1 MFLRPILGVVALV
14 ASAAAVDFNNSTWI
28 WVNDSVPVSG
38 GGETPPRGRAF
49 RRHFT
54 PRVGKTPHFTDILV
68 TADDSF
74 TFYVNGEQVGT
85 GAYYPLAYA
94 FRTPL
99 LRSGPNVFAVTAT
112 SGSTSST
119 PAGLLITI
127 QITYNDGTRDIIVSD
142 TTWRAFTSVPDGYQN
157 LTFDDSSWP
166 AAVGESPYGASIWG
180 PVTIPTNPQTFVYT
194 NATNWIWTNEAA
206 NASVDA
212 PVGSRPFRLTWTPP
226 AGQTAR
232 SATAIISSDDE
243 YVFFINGN
251 MIAGGYNYGLSQQ
264 FSISLAPAPNVLFAV
279 NATNYGGPAGFI
291 AEIQITTT
299 GAPVCT
305 ECSSSS
311 FVITDTSWKWT
322 STVSEGFEAPG
333 FNDSS
338 WSPAVVAVG
347 YPVALVWKNSGS
359 FIQ

>member
-1 MFLRPILGVVALV
+1 MFLRPILCAVALV
-14 ASAAAVDFNNSTWI
+14 ASVAALDFNNSTWI
-28 WVNDSVPVSG
+28 WVNDSVPVSS
-38 GGETPPRGRAF
+38 GGETPPGGRAF
-49 RRHFT
+49 RRHFIS
-54 PRVGKTPHFTDILV
+54 RAGKIPHFTDILV

-74 TFYVNGEQVGT
+74 IFHVNGEQVGT
-85 GAYYPLAYA
+85 GAYYPLAYV

-99 LRSGPNVFAVTAT
+99 LSSGRNVFAVTAT
-112 SGSTSST
+112 SGSMSST

-127 QITYNDGTRDIIVSD
+127 QITYHDGTRDIIVSD
-142 TTWRAFTSVPDGYQN
+142 TTWRAFASVPGGYQN
-157 LTFDDSSWP
+157 PKFDDSSWP
-166 AAVGESPYGASIWG
+166 AAVGESPYGASPWG
-180 PVTIPTNPQTFVYT
+180 PVTIPTNPQKFVYT
-194 NATNWIWTNEAA
+194 NATKWIWTNETA

-243 YVFFINGN
+243 YVFFINGK

-264 FSISLAPAPNVLFAV
+264 FSISLAPAANVVFAV
-279 NATNYGGPAGFI
+279 NATNYAGPAGFI

-311 FVITDTSWKWT
+311 FVITDASWKWT

-333 FNDSS
+333 FDDSS
-338 WSPAVVAVG
+338 WSPAVVTVG
-347 YPVALVWKNSGS
+347 YSVGPS
-359 FIQ
+359 Q